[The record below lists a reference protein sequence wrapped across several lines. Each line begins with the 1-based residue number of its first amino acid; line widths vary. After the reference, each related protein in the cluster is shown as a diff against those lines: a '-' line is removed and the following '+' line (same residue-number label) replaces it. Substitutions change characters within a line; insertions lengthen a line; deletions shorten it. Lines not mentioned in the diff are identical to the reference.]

1 MVDFNKILDRAKDQ
15 EKCKSKKDE
24 RDAKLI
30 GHTFRYW
37 LFLRLFIKNLLNI
50 FYKYSLL

>member
-15 EKCKSKKDE
+15 EKCKPNKDE

-30 GHTFRYW
+30 GHTFRY
-37 LFLRLFIKNLLNI
+37 
-50 FYKYSLL
+50 